1 MLPEPNEKDLPNI
14 RHMHVFCI
22 AEQHHSISVAAAQ
35 MYISQ
40 PAASQAVA
48 KLEKDLGVTLLIRGS
63 KGISTSEEGKIFAN
77 RARRA
82 IRFLKMGVD
91 AAQSAAGR
99 KEKTQKLEQK
109 LTSAQL
115 RALTAIAIH
124 GSYTVAARAIGL
136 AQPTIYRTA
145 KSLELS
151 CGFEVFRSAP
161 GGIELTGAG
170 QLLNR
175 AAKLARSEI
184 RQAYEELAALSG
196 IGRITF
202 TLGSMPLARS
212 EIVPEAISQ
221 MVVKEKRL
229 QVRVQEGRY
238 VDMLRELRE
247 GGIDCLIGALREPAP
262 ADDVFEETLF
272 EDELAVIVGPQHP
285 LRTAENVTL
294 DDTLAY
300 PWIASPL
307 AAPAGAY
314 IFETLKIEERPQTP
328 IRVVTSSLVL
338 IRSLLQRDNFVTVIS
353 QQQFRPDIVSG
364 TLIKLPVKLS
374 GHKRAI
380 GLTMRKNWEPT
391 DAQARFLTTLRQAA
405 QAASLKDK

>member
-1 MLPEPNEKDLPNI
+1 MLPEPNERDLPNI

-22 AEQHHSISVAAAQ
+22 AEQYHSISVSAER
-35 MYISQ
+35 MFITQ

-63 KGISTSEEGKIFAN
+63 KGLSTSNEGAIFAN
-77 RARRA
+77 RARRS
-82 IRFLKMGVD
+82 IRFLKMGVE
-91 AAQSAAGR
+91 AAQNAAGVDDR
-99 KEKTQKLEQK
+99 DQKLAQK

-115 RALTAIAIH
+115 RALTAIGIH
-124 GSYTVAARAIGL
+124 GSYTVAARALGL

-145 KSLELS
+145 KSLEQS
-151 CGFEVFRSAP
+151 CGFEVFRSAL
-161 GGIELTGAG
+161 GGIELTSAG

-212 EIVPEAISQ
+212 EIVPEAIGQ
-221 MVVKEKRL
+221 MVTQEKAL

-238 VDMLRELRE
+238 ADMLRELRE
-247 GGIDCLIGALREPAP
+247 GGLDCLIGALRDPAP
-262 ADDVFEETLF
+262 ADDVFEEPLF
-272 EDELAVIVGPQHP
+272 EDELAVIARPEHP
-285 LRTAENVTL
+285 LAARPYATL
-294 DDTLAY
+294 EDTLAY
-300 PWIASPL
+300 PWIASPM
-307 AAPAGAY
+307 ATPAGTY

-328 IRVVTSSLVL
+328 IRVVSSSLVL

-353 QQQFRPDIVSG
+353 QQQFRSEIESG
-364 TLIKLPVKLS
+364 LLTKLPVALEGNRRK
-374 GHKRAI
+374 I
-380 GLTMRKNWEPT
+380 GLTMRKNWVPT
-391 DAQARFLTTLRQAA
+391 EAQIRFLATLKQAA
-405 QAASLKDK
+405 HEATS